1 MMMKSF
7 FFRYI
12 AIGKKNVW
20 GVFIIPFFFPAL
32 PAEARLLTA
41 ISDFFAPTRSETLE
55 VAVLDESLNSQN
67 LALLQAVLS
76 SSQSFARGGGDIMI
90 VGSALMPESGPSGT
104 LADTVDS
111 PPVSDQVVVY
121 VVRKGDTLSAIATAF
136 NVSVNTVIWANDIK
150 NGVIHEGQ
158 TLVILPINGVL
169 HTVKKGDTLQSIAK
183 QYKGDITEIAQF
195 NNISAHS
202 VLALGEEILVPNGK
216 KMFTTSVTRTVTSKI
231 RGAGGPDLGD
241 YYIRPVYGGT
251 ISQGLHGYNGVDLAA
266 PRGTTIVASA
276 GGVVIVARGSGW
288 NGGYG
293 NYIVVAHPNG
303 TQTLYAHLDRL
314 ATREGVEVAQGQLI
328 GYSGSTGRSTGPH
341 LHFEVRGAK
350 NPFAR

>member
-1 MMMKSF
+1 MF
-7 FFRYI
+7 
-12 AIGKKNVW
+12 W
-20 GVFIIPFFFPAL
+20 GTLMAAPLFFPAVS
-32 PAEARLLTA
+32 AEASFLKA
-41 ISDFFAPTRSETLE
+41 IANLFTPVQVESHET
-55 VAVLDESLNSQN
+55 VFLDESLNSQN
-67 LALLQAVLS
+67 MALLQAALAPT
-76 SSQSFARGGGDIMI
+76 QSLARGGGDITI

-111 PPVSDQVVVY
+111 FPASDQVVVY
-121 VVRKGDTLSAIATAF
+121 VVRKGDTLSAIAAAF
-136 NVSVNTVIWANDIK
+136 NVSVNTIVWANDIK
-150 NGVIHEGQ
+150 NGVIREGQ
-158 TLVILPINGVL
+158 TLVILPVNGVL

-183 QYKGDITEIAQF
+183 QYKGDVTEIVQF
-195 NNISAHS
+195 NNISTNS

-216 KMFTTSVTRTVTSKI
+216 KVVAAPVVVTQVVTSKI
-231 RGAGGPDLGD
+231 RGADGPDLGD

-276 GGVVIVARGSGW
+276 EGVVIVARGSGW

-293 NYIVVAHPNG
+293 NYVVIAHPNG

-314 ATREGVEVAQGQLI
+314 ATREGTEVAQGQLI